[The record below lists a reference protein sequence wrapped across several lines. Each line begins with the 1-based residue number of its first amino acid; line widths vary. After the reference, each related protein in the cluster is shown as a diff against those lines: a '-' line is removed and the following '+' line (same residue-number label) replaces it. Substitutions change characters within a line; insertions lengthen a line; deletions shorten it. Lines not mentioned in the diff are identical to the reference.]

1 MRILTG
7 IGDGYYGRVGKG
19 RAGLEN
25 DTGALELL
33 VKLIILHSWGSD
45 SSQSVK
51 GRRAVTIA
59 FQELKSEILL
69 TLTTYLLATG
79 VLSL

>member
-19 RAGLEN
+19 GVGLEN

-33 VKLIILHSWGSD
+33 VKPIILHSWGSD
-45 SSQSVK
+45 SSQPVK

>member
-19 RAGLEN
+19 AGLEN

-33 VKLIILHSWGSD
+33 VKPIILHTWGSD

-51 GRRAVTIA
+51 GRQAVTIA
-59 FQELKSEILL
+59 SQELKSEILL
-69 TLTTYLLATG
+69 TSTTYLLATG